1 MFFEDE
7 KENLENLDNLD
18 DLDLDLSDD
27 GDDESISWDELLK
40 DEPVD
45 VSDDVLPLTSAKKD
59 DVTVKKADVKKPAAD
74 KKHADEAVLNTAN
87 QATKGA
93 KNAAPRQSVEAK
105 QSAFE
110 VFGGE
115 KQSAKNA
122 QVKRPDDKIDEQ
134 DDLEILDDIDD
145 SEDDVK
151 SIGIKADDKR
161 HNIPVLAGIL
171 FALVLVVGSVLY
183 LFISPKTTAPVANV
197 NTVQQAAMQM
207 QDTNTTAQ
215 ESPDTRS
222 EVKVAGEGEEAI
234 PVIDDKSA
242 KDLKAEKKVVLSV
255 ESAGRVNPF
264 LPTFD
269 DFNGSYYAGLPAQVL
284 APPDQYGDDQ
294 DAQELLEVS
303 VSGILFDSVKP
314 SAIVTINSMD
324 YFVQKGDTIDDY
336 LILDINRQNVVI
348 KKGTNIYKAGVG
360 ERFNQNMQISGAAT
374 YSANGTRHYVSASDE
389 YTSASDVEV
398 RAVGR
403 R

>member
-1 MFFEDE
+1 M
-7 KENLENLDNLD
+7 
-18 DLDLDLSDD
+18 
-27 GDDESISWDELLK
+27 
-40 DEPVD
+40 
-45 VSDDVLPLTSAKKD
+45 
-59 DVTVKKADVKKPAAD
+59 
-74 KKHADEAVLNTAN
+74 
-87 QATKGA
+87 
-93 KNAAPRQSVEAK
+93 
-105 QSAFE
+105 
-110 VFGGE
+110 
-115 KQSAKNA
+115 
-122 QVKRPDDKIDEQ
+122 
-134 DDLEILDDIDD
+134 
-145 SEDDVK
+145 
-151 SIGIKADDKR
+151 
-161 HNIPVLAGIL
+161 

-336 LILDINRQNVVI
+336 LILGDSRATGFYLYGYLLESRVYAYNGATILNIDEWIDSIQQLQPQNIYIAFGMNDIKNNLNNTSNGSYSQLLSEQI
-348 KKGTNIYKAGVG
+348 KKILNVCPQANIYVNSIIPASQSVTQSNSDLWSQIDVYNAQIQQACQDNGWTYIDNSSLVQDQSEPIYESDGIHFVSSFYEKWARNIMGVL
-360 ERFNQNMQISGAAT
+360 E
-374 YSANGTRHYVSASDE
+374 
-389 YTSASDVEV
+389 
-398 RAVGR
+398 
-403 R
+403 